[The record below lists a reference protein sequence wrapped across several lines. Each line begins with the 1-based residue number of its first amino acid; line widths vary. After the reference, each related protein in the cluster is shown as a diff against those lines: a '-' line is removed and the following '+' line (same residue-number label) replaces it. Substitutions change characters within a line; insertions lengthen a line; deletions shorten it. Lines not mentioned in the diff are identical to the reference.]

1 MKKALSKINLKGKGI
16 GDSFNTFPTYIGIIL
31 IFLSLVL
38 ILWLIP
44 IKVLSATDYKSG
56 KYLKS
61 WAVKDGENFGIK
73 YTHSVELT
81 EVIENY
87 LIKDDKII
95 LKDTY
100 FKSYGA
106 GLPATTPYKF
116 EITEKGFRIYDINE
130 EMENLIYR
138 TGAERA
144 NHRLFLRN
152 KEFEFLDFSEPRTG
166 TRLQIKGISL
176 LSYLVREVI

>member
-1 MKKALSKINLKGKGI
+1 MKKALNKINLKGKGI

-31 IFLSLVL
+31 ILLLV

-44 IKVLSATDYKSG
+44 IKVLSASDYKSG

-61 WAVKDGENFGIK
+61 WAVKEGEEFGIK

-87 LIKDDKII
+87 LVKGDKII

-106 GLPATTPYKF
+106 GLPSTTPYKF

-130 EMENLIYR
+130 EMKNLIYR
-138 TGAERA
+138 TGTERA
-144 NHRLFLRN
+144 NHRLFLRD
-152 KEFEFLDFSEPRTG
+152 KEFKFLDFSEPRTG
-166 TRLQIKGISL
+166 VKLDVKGSSL
-176 LSYLVREVI
+176 LLYLVREVI